1 MRWSRM
7 LTVVGSHSGG
17 EYARV
22 VTGGVTDVPGDTM
35 YDKRNYLRDNADH
48 YRRRLLFEP
57 VGGVL
62 HSADIIFASNHP
74 DAQFGYV
81 LLESTE
87 YAVMSGSNT
96 ISVATVILETGMVEM
111 VEPIT
116 ELVLESPAGLIRLT
130 CECRDGKVV
139 SVELIN
145 QPAFVYHQKAPLEVP
160 GFGTLAVDVA
170 WGGMAYVLAESEEL
184 GFAMTADEAG
194 ELARIGEVIK
204 AAAVEQLSAVHPVH
218 PEYAGITQTEIMG
231 PIHRREG
238 RLHARNAV
246 VVRPGRLD
254 RSACGTGTSARLAV
268 LHARGELSVGEELVH
283 ESVLGSQYV
292 GRIVSTTD
300 VGGLHAVI
308 PSIAGQAWITDIAQL
323 GIDPTDPFPE
333 GYTLSDT
340 WGPVPPPR
348 FPERA

>member
-7 LTVVGSHSGG
+7 LTAVGTHSGG

-22 VTGGVTDVPGDTM
+22 VTGGIVDVPGETM
-35 YDKRNYLRDNADH
+35 FDKRNWFRDHGDH

-62 HSADIIFASNHP
+62 HAADVILPSNHP

-81 LLESTE
+81 ILESTE

-96 ISVATVILETGMVEM
+96 ISVATVLLETGMVEM
-111 VEPIT
+111 VEPVT
-116 ELVLESPAGLIRLT
+116 ELVLESPAGLITLT

-139 SVELIN
+139 SVELVN
-145 QPAFVYHQKAPLEVP
+145 QPAFVYHLDAPLEVP
-160 GFGTLAVDVA
+160 GIGTITVDVA
-170 WGGMAYVLAESEEL
+170 WGGMAYVLARADDL
-184 GFAMTADEAG
+184 GFAMTEDEAG
-194 ELARIGEVIK
+194 ELSRVGEIIK

-218 PEYAGITQTEIMG
+218 PDYAGISQTEIMG
-231 PIHRREG
+231 PVSRRDG
-238 RLHARNAV
+238 GLHARNAV

-268 LHARGELSVGEELVH
+268 LHARGEIAVGEPLVH
-283 ESVLGSQYV
+283 ESVLGSQYT
-292 GRIVSTTD
+292 GTIVSTTE
-300 VGGLHAVI
+300 VGGVPAVV

-348 FPERA
+348 FP